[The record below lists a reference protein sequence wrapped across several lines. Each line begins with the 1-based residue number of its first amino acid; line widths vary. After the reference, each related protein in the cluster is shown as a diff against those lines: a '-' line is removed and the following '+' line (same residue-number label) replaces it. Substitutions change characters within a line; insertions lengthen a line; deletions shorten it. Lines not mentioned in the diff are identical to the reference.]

1 MADAGDILSIGLP
14 VYSFTKD
21 IVESIAKGC
30 GMNSDDAKALG
41 MTVGAGVSITTA
53 LTTGCP

>member
-1 MADAGDILSIGLP
+1 MSDALDILSSGLP

-21 IVESIAKGC
+21 VVTAVAKRC
-30 GMNSDDAKALG
+30 GIDDDDAHAIG
-41 MTVGAGVSITTA
+41 VAVGAGVSVTTA